1 MSSAVDSNTGKWA
14 PFKQSAVKNPTLKIM
29 FAEEPGC
36 SKAWDNP
43 TGVAPINDGRWTPG
57 TGNDP
62 LTCRHGGKANVTFAD
77 GHVTLVPWD
86 FGDDITNSLP
96 SL

>member
-1 MSSAVDSNTGKWA
+1 
-14 PFKQSAVKNPTLKIM
+14 LKIM
-29 FAEEPGC
+29 LAEEPGC

-43 TGVAPINDGRWTPG
+43 TGDPPINDGRWYSG
-57 TGNDP
+57 SGNP
-62 LTCRHGGKANVTFAD
+62 LTIRHGGKANIAFAD
-77 GHVTLVPWD
+77 GHVQLVPPE